1 MFDCPSPPS
10 LCRINAEQALQD
22 GTTTTKV
29 IMLVDRPSAAMG
41 RAWAVCVC
49 FSVRLC
55 LYLYL
60 CLCKRFS
67 GFVYL
72 SVCLSTGLSI
82 CMFICLSLSLA
93 LLLDL
98 SLDVSFA
105 LAVCASGS
113 HPRSISSAIARSRI
127 FPFSLSLYLSL
138 S

>member
-1 MFDCPSPPS
+1 
-10 LCRINAEQALQD
+10 
-22 GTTTTKV
+22 
-29 IMLVDRPSAAMG
+29 MLADRPSAAMG

-49 FSVRLC
+49 FPVRLR
-55 LYLYL
+55 LYL
-60 CLCKRFS
+60 CLCKRFC

-72 SVCLSTGLSI
+72 LSVCLLV
-82 CMFICLSLSLA
+82 CLSVCQSVFLS

-127 FPFSLSLYLSL
+127 YIFPFSLSLYFSL